1 MKTNSILTS
10 LLFAAGSFILI
21 NCGSKKES
29 ADAHNHDAHEHQDS
43 TQHVSSTSNY
53 AEAAEPTFT
62 VDVAFQQQFAGVFTS
77 YITLKEALVSSDVNK
92 IKVEAGT
99 TLATIG
105 KVDMKLL
112 TGAAHNDWMNF
123 VNGLNASLQSI
134 QATDDI
140 EVQREG
146 FSALSDNLYKSIKA
160 YGLGGT
166 NAYYEFCPMAFNNQG
181 AFWLSNDDKIRNP
194 YFGDKMLTCGE
205 VKEKLK

>member
-1 MKTNSILTS
+1 
-10 LLFAAGSFILI
+10 
-21 NCGSKKES
+21 
-29 ADAHNHDAHEHQDS
+29 
-43 TQHVSSTSNY
+43 
-53 AEAAEPTFT
+53 
-62 VDVAFQQQFAGVFTS
+62 
-77 YITLKEALVSSDVNK
+77 
-92 IKVEAGT
+92 
-99 TLATIG
+99 
-105 KVDMKLL
+105 VDMKLL

-123 VNGLNASLQSI
+123 VSGLNTSLQSI